1 MYGSLL
7 IEKILFMNQIQYYYL
22 RYVYTAFVII
32 FCVSA
37 FYVHDTYAQ
46 GEVSV
51 KIQPSSIDE
60 ALDPGG
66 IFDGVLTVTNENGG
80 KQTLYLNT
88 RDIEGMKETGAPIFS
103 QNVVTDSQYASSWI
117 EPLLKSVTLE
127 VGESTK
133 IPFRITVPQDASP
146 GSHYAALFV
155 SREAETQATSGAGV
169 GFHVASLI
177 HLRISGEVVDDLMFR
192 EFSTDQT
199 FYTKPEVNFTVK
211 LENTGTVQQRPK
223 GFVTVTDMLGNEVG
237 KVEVNETAGAIMHRT
252 FRTFENVWKHEGFT
266 LGRYTASASIGYG
279 EPGAQK
285 TITRST
291 SFWVIPV
298 QELGIAFGAVVA
310 IVLILVSVLRAYIRR
325 ELSRA
330 GHTVRKVPSQV
341 TFAKR
346 LIRNMVWLIALLGI
360 ALIGMVV
367 FFG

>member
-1 MYGSLL
+1 MNKTYYFVYALFAFTFFVGSIPMYV
-7 IEKILFMNQIQYYYL
+7 F
-22 RYVYTAFVII
+22 
-32 FCVSA
+32 
-37 FYVHDTYAQ
+37 AQ

-66 IFDGVLTVTNENGG
+66 VFEGVLTVTNENGG

-103 QNVVTDSQYASSWI
+103 ENVATDSQYASSWI

-127 VGESTK
+127 VGESAQ
-133 IPFRITVPQDASP
+133 IPFHITVPGDASP

-155 SREAETQATSGAGV
+155 SREADTQVTSGAGV
-169 GFHVASLI
+169 GFHVASLV

-192 EFSTDQT
+192 EFSTNQT
-199 FYTKPEVNFTVK
+199 FYTKPEVNFTIK

-223 GFVTVTDMLGNEVG
+223 GFIAVTDMLGNDVG
-237 KVEVNETAGAIMHRT
+237 KIEVNENAGAIMHRT
-252 FRTFENVWKHEGFT
+252 FRAFENVWNHEGFT

-279 EPGAQK
+279 ERGAQK
-285 TITRST
+285 TITRSV

-298 QELGIAFGAVVA
+298 KELGIGFGIIVV
-310 IVLILVSVLRAYIRR
+310 IVLLVVSALRAYIRR

-330 GHTVRKVPSQV
+330 GHTVRKTPSQV

-346 LIRNMVWLIALLGI
+346 LIRNILWLTAILGI
-360 ALIGMVV
+360 VLIGMVV